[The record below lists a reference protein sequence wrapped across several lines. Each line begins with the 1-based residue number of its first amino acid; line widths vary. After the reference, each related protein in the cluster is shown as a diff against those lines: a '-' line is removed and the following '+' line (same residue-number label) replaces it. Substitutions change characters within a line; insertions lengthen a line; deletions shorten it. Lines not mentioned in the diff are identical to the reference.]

1 MTYFGFLLRFLVVPI
16 LILIGITLWNKRRG
30 RERAAALSA
39 TSIGLAIGLH
49 VLIALLYTTP
59 WDNYLVATGVWW
71 YDPSLVT
78 GVVLGWVPIE
88 EYTFFILQPI
98 LVGVWLVLL
107 SQTLSFRDEPWR
119 AALRWWLPALAAIL
133 WLGSIVVLLT
143 GKQAGTYMALL
154 LAWALPPVI
163 VQLAFGADILWRYR
177 RIVFLSIVPVTL
189 YLVVSDALAI
199 HAGTWTIDPAQSF
212 NIFLGGVLPIE
223 EFAFFLMTN
232 VLLTFGIV
240 LLWAEESHERL
251 ATYRERLQSRLAK
264 GERVIQEG

>member
-16 LILIGITLWNKRRG
+16 LILTGVTLWNKQRG
-30 RERAAALSA
+30 RERAASLSA
-39 TSIGLAIGLH
+39 TAVWLAIGLH

-78 GVVLGWVPIE
+78 GLVLGWVPIE

-107 SQTLSFRDEPWR
+107 SQILSFGDEPLR
-119 AALRWWLPALAAIL
+119 QALRWWLPVLL
-133 WLGSIVVLLT
+133 GVVWLGSVVILLT

-154 LAWALPPVI
+154 LAWALPPVML
-163 VQLAFGADILWRYR
+163 QLAFGADILWRYR
-177 RIVFLSIVPVTL
+177 RMVFLSIVPLTL
-189 YLVVSDALAI
+189 YLVISDALAI

-240 LLWAEESHERL
+240 LVWAEASHERL
-251 ATYRERLQSRLAK
+251 ATYWEWLQQRLAK
-264 GERVIQEG
+264 NKRAIPER

>member
-107 SQTLSFRDEPWR
+107 SQTLSFRDEPWP
-119 AALRWWLPALAAIL
+119 AALLRHRHS
-133 WLGSIVVLLT
+133 GGHS
-143 GKQAGTYMALL
+143 
-154 LAWALPPVI
+154 
-163 VQLAFGADILWRYR
+163 GAD
-177 RIVFLSIVPVTL
+177 
-189 YLVVSDALAI
+189 
-199 HAGTWTIDPAQSF
+199 AQQ
-212 NIFLGGVLPIE
+212 
-223 EFAFFLMTN
+223 A
-232 VLLTFGIV
+232 
-240 LLWAEESHERL
+240 
-251 ATYRERLQSRLAK
+251 
-264 GERVIQEG
+264 

>member
-1 MTYFGFLLRFLVVPI
+1 MAAKVRTWAQRWSRIPACFCASGGDNTHDVFRFLLRFLVVPI

-107 SQTLSFRDEPWR
+107 SQTF
-119 AALRWWLPALAAIL
+119 
-133 WLGSIVVLLT
+133 
-143 GKQAGTYMALL
+143 
-154 LAWALPPVI
+154 
-163 VQLAFGADILWRYR
+163 
-177 RIVFLSIVPVTL
+177 VFQ
-189 YLVVSDALAI
+189 
-199 HAGTWTIDPAQSF
+199 G
-212 NIFLGGVLPIE
+212 
-223 EFAFFLMTN
+223 
-232 VLLTFGIV
+232 
-240 LLWAEESHERL
+240 
-251 ATYRERLQSRLAK
+251 
-264 GERVIQEG
+264 